1 MLCQLSYVRAE
12 PQDTAIGGSP
22 DPAAAPTMR
31 AGRRASQPL
40 EPTFK
45 GVAVRSRIRQQS
57 GQTMAEY
64 GVILAL
70 ITASILAGLIFFSG
84 KVLQAIE
91 HINSLL

>member
-1 MLCQLSYVRAE
+1 M
-12 PQDTAIGGSP
+12 
-22 DPAAAPTMR
+22 
-31 AGRRASQPL
+31 
-40 EPTFK
+40 
-45 GVAVRSRIRQQS
+45 RSRITEQS

-84 KVLQAIE
+84 RVLQAIE